1 MTSLLIFLKYR
12 SVQWRTEMVLFDFL
26 KETPPARVG
35 LYIIGHPHYWDQ
47 FKGLHDRL
55 IDYGDF
61 IEEKMSRWGEV
72 YNFGMVDTEKTAQRA
87 GEWFNEKNVDI
98 LFCYSATYAMSGS
111 HIIIPQI
118 CKKPVVV
125 LNLQPAEQINYKETT
140 TGEWLAHCGACAVPE
155 ISNAY
160 QRCGIEFHVVTG
172 LLGLEKTPEISLTD
186 EVTAGHPDAIAAW
199 KEIREWIKAAA
210 VKRTLQFGRMGF
222 LGHTYP
228 GMLDL
233 YSDFTMVTGQ
243 TGMHVEVME
252 MCDLDRLFETVR
264 EEEIAAK
271 LEQIKEMFILS
282 EDSPADPLARRP
294 TEKQLNWSARVAV
307 AQQKLVE
314 EFDLDALTYYYRGAG
329 GNKYENLQAG
339 FIVGNSLLTAQGIP
353 CAGEG
358 DMKTALAMKI
368 CDTLGIGGS
377 FCEIVVTDFKDQT
390 ILLGHDGPFHIG
402 IADRKPVLRG
412 MGLYHGK
419 WGAGVSVEAKVKT
432 GPITNLGITQTK
444 DGRLK
449 MVASQGMATDGEV
462 MQIGNTM
469 TPVQFALT
477 PREFMNKW
485 FSVGPTH
492 HFAMSVGHNASLL
505 GKVAEILDVSFE
517 VISV

>member
-1 MTSLLIFLKYR
+1 
-12 SVQWRTEMVLFDFL
+12 
-26 KETPPARVG
+26 
-35 LYIIGHPHYWDQ
+35 
-47 FKGLHDRL
+47 
-55 IDYGDF
+55 
-61 IEEKMSRWGEV
+61 
-72 YNFGMVDTEKTAQRA
+72 
-87 GEWFNEKNVDI
+87 
-98 LFCYSATYAMSGS
+98 
-111 HIIIPQI
+111 
-118 CKKPVVV
+118 
-125 LNLQPAEQINYKETT
+125 
-140 TGEWLAHCGACAVPE
+140 
-155 ISNAY
+155 
-160 QRCGIEFHVVTG
+160 
-172 LLGLEKTPEISLTD
+172 
-186 EVTAGHPDAIAAW
+186 
-199 KEIREWIKAAA
+199 
-210 VKRTLQFGRMGF
+210 
-222 LGHTYP
+222 
-228 GMLDL
+228 
-233 YSDFTMVTGQ
+233 
-243 TGMHVEVME
+243 
-252 MCDLDRLFETVR
+252 
-264 EEEIAAK
+264 
-271 LEQIKEMFILS
+271 
-282 EDSPADPLARRP
+282 
-294 TEKQLNWSARVAV
+294 
-307 AQQKLVE
+307 
-314 EFDLDALTYYYRGAG
+314 
-329 GNKYENLQAG
+329 
-339 FIVGNSLLTAQGIP
+339 VGNSLLTAQGIP

-517 VISV
+517 VVSV